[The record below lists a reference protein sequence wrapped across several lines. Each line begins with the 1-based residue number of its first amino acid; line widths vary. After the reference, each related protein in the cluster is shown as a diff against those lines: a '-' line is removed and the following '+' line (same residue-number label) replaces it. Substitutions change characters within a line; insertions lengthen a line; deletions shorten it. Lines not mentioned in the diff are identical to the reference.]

1 MNAATQAQ
9 GKRRTKRG
17 ASLRAQLNG
26 NAVAN
31 PFSLEQSIMRFIS
44 VVMIT
49 IISGFAI
56 FRWQMGDMRGA
67 LIDVFI
73 VMLMAATLALGNTR
87 QFASIA
93 LRLFGLTISVA
104 CLLSA
109 FFVSSNGLLWA
120 LLVILVNGMTMPRNW
135 SITLNTGVI
144 VLLSIA
150 PFLYESLLQQVS
162 WVTVAALISGFS
174 IMSMDQLR
182 EQRQR
187 LVRQANIDPLTQ
199 AGNRR
204 LMTKHMQDVLED
216 RRGNRK
222 GATLMIIDLDKFKEI
237 NDQHGHDTGDK
248 VLIEF
253 VRSAYSVLRAED
265 GFYRMGGEEFV
276 LLLRGMDESAAR
288 SYLPRLHK
296 RLSGEV
302 VTPSGA
308 LQFSAGAA
316 AAIEGED
323 WPAWLARADKALYR
337 AKQQGRNQVCFEK
350 HTRRR

>member
-1 MNAATQAQ
+1 MNSAVQTRRKP
-9 GKRRTKRG
+9 GTVRKRRSRLSVGTE
-17 ASLRAQLNG
+17 N
-26 NAVAN
+26 N

-67 LIDVFI
+67 LIDVLI
-73 VMLMAATLALGNTR
+73 VMLMASALALGNTK

-93 LRLFGLTISVA
+93 LRLFGITISTA

-109 FFVSSNGLLWA
+109 FLVSTNGLLWA
-120 LLVILVNGMTMPRNW
+120 LLVLLVNGMTLPRNW
-135 SITLNTGVI
+135 SIWLNTGVI

-150 PFLYESLLQQVS
+150 PFLYESLLEQVS

-182 EQRQR
+182 EQRQK

-216 RRGNRK
+216 RRGNRR
-222 GATLMIIDLDKFKEI
+222 GATLMIIDLDKFKLI

-253 VRSAYSVLRAED
+253 VRSAYSVLRAGD

-296 RLSGEV
+296 SLSGEV
-302 VTPSGA
+302 ITPSGA
-308 LQFSAGAA
+308 LEFSAGAA

-323 WPAWLARADKALYR
+323 WPAGLARADRALYR
-337 AKQQGRNQVCFEK
+337 AKAQGRNQVCFEQNRK
-350 HTRRR
+350 HR